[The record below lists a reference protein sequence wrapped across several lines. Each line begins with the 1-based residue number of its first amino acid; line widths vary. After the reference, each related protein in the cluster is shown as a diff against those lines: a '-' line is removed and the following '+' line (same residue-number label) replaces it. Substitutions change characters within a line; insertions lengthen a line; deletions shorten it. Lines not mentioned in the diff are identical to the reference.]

1 MKVKRSR
8 LYYLPIYILCFI
20 FLIIFPAIISL
31 LLLFF
36 VIIAIEIYIST
47 HYIEIG
53 KNNEIYI
60 FEGIVNKKITKIERE
75 LIHSI
80 SLERNPYLYLLNLYT
95 LKISS
100 LNKEYKIEGVK
111 DGDKIFKILTKS
123 SKTQERF

>member
-1 MKVKRSR
+1 MKVRRSR

-20 FLIIFPAIISL
+20 FLLAFPNIISL
-31 LLLFF
+31 FFLFF

-47 HYIEIG
+47 HYIEIR

-75 LIHSI
+75 LVNSV

-100 LNKEYKIEGVK
+100 LNKEYKIEGIK

-123 SKTQERF
+123 SKIQERF

>member
-1 MKVKRSR
+1 MKVRRSR

-20 FLIIFPAIISL
+20 FLLAFPNIISL
-31 LLLFF
+31 FFLFF

-47 HYIEIG
+47 HYIEIR

-60 FEGIVNKKITKIERE
+60 FEGIVNKKITKIEKE
-75 LIHSI
+75 LVNSV

-100 LNKEYKIEGVK
+100 LNKEYKIEGIK

-123 SKTQERF
+123 SKIQERF